1 MMKALVLEATDTFPV
16 LRNVPVPTLR
26 PGEALVRLEAAAL
39 NRRDGWIRR
48 GQYPGIV
55 HPIILGSD
63 GCGVVESVADVGAE
77 WVGRRV
83 ILCPGIGWGDDEAHQ
98 DDGYEVLGLPRNGTL
113 AEYVAIPVENVCL
126 APEHLSPSQVAALP
140 LAGLTAW
147 RALMTRG
154 AFRTGERVFISGIGG
169 GVASIAAKIA
179 LAAGADLVVS
189 SSAAHKLETA
199 ISWGARGGV
208 DYTTPHWRKT
218 AQALAPKGYDVIIDS
233 AGGDGFG
240 DLARLLAP
248 GGRLVFFGGTRGAWP
263 ALLPQHLFFR
273 QLSILGSTMGSPRE
287 FAALLEHVS
296 AHHIEPHL
304 DGVYAFADGASAFA
318 RLEAGQHFGKIVLAV
333 GKG

>member
-147 RALMTRG
+147 RASSLRG
-154 AFRTGERVFISGIGG
+154 RRRSDAGPRDARPERRR
-169 GVASIAAKIA
+169 
-179 LAAGADLVVS
+179 
-189 SSAAHKLETA
+189 EPQ
-199 ISWGARGGV
+199 RR
-208 DYTTPHWRKT
+208 PR
-218 AQALAPKGYDVIIDS
+218 
-233 AGGDGFG
+233 
-240 DLARLLAP
+240 R
-248 GGRLVFFGGTRGAWP
+248 WP
-263 ALLPQHLFFR
+263 
-273 QLSILGSTMGSPRE
+273 
-287 FAALLEHVS
+287 
-296 AHHIEPHL
+296 
-304 DGVYAFADGASAFA
+304 
-318 RLEAGQHFGKIVLAV
+318 
-333 GKG
+333 